1 MKKVWMRYWMVGSLA
16 FLLVAGAGCSKR
28 GPESEAAAAPVAER
42 SFQTRGVIREVMAD
56 AKTAVIRHEEIP
68 GYMPP
73 MTMELNVRNPDE
85 VRGFKA
91 GDTIEFR
98 LNVNGQTHWI
108 DAVRK
113 GAAATNAVVV
123 EKPTNSV
130 PSNMEPLLDV
140 GGLFPDV
147 TLLDEDGRTFR
158 LSEHRGKAVALTY
171 VFTRCPLPDFCPR
184 MGQQFASARRNLK
197 ASTGA
202 TNWQLISISF
212 DAANDTPAVLKRYAG
227 NYRGGDA
234 DRWLFSA
241 AEPKEVGLMA
251 GKIGLTVVAETGSFS
266 HNLRTVVLDT
276 RGRLHK
282 RFDGNL
288 WTGAELATSLRE
300 AAAVPA
306 GQ

>member
-1 MKKVWMRYWMVGSLA
+1 L
-16 FLLVAGAGCSKR
+16 
-28 GPESEAAAAPVAER
+28 VAER
-42 SFQTRGVIREVMAD
+42 SFQTRGLVREVMAD
-56 AKTAVIRHEEIP
+56 ARTAVIRHEDIP

-85 VRGFKA
+85 VRALKA

-113 GAAATNAVVV
+113 VVGATNAVAV

-130 PSNMEPLLDV
+130 PSYLEPLLEV
-140 GGLFPDV
+140 GAMFPDV
-147 TLLDEDGRTFR
+147 PLLDEDGRTFR
-158 LSEHRGKAVALTY
+158 LSDHRGKAVALTY
-171 VFTRCPLPDFCPR
+171 VFARCPLPDFCPR
-184 MGQQFASARRNLK
+184 MSQQFASARRNLK
-197 ASTGA
+197 AGTGA

-288 WTGAELATSLRE
+288 WTGAELATAIRE
-300 AAAVPA
+300 AAAVPV
-306 GQ
+306 GP

>member
-1 MKKVWMRYWMVGSLA
+1 MKFRMRLLMVGSLT
-16 FLLVAGAGCSKR
+16 FLLAAGAGCSQG
-28 GPESEAAAAPVAER
+28 GPGSESKEAPVAER
-42 SFQTRGVIREVMAD
+42 TFQTRGVIREVMAD
-56 AKTAVIRHEEIP
+56 AKTAVIRHEDIP

-73 MTMELNVRNPDE
+73 MTMELNVGNPDE
-85 VRGFKA
+85 VRALKA
-91 GDTIEFR
+91 GDTIEFQ

-113 GAAATNAVVV
+113 VASSNVVGEKEKSTN
-123 EKPTNSV
+123 TV
-130 PSNMEPLLDV
+130 PSYLEPLLEV
-140 GGLFPDV
+140 GAMFPDV
-147 TLLDEDGRTFR
+147 TLLGEDGRTFL
-158 LSEHRGKAVALTY
+158 LSDNRGKAVALTY

-184 MGQQFASARRNLK
+184 MGQQFALARRNLK

-251 GKIGLTVVAETGSFS
+251 GKIGLTVVAETGSYS
-266 HNLRTVVLDT
+266 HNVRTVVLDR
-276 RGRLHK
+276 RGRLYK

-288 WTGAELATSLRE
+288 WTGAELATAIRE
-300 AAAVPA
+300 AAAVAA
-306 GQ
+306 GP

>member
-1 MKKVWMRYWMVGSLA
+1 MTRMKRWAVMLC
-16 FLLVAGAGCSKR
+16 VAGVGFGFSVGCSKD
-28 GPESEAAAAPVAER
+28 GPEPLVAEGLVADR
-42 SFQTRGVIREVMAD
+42 SFPTRGVVREVASD
-56 AKTAVIRHEEIP
+56 ARKAVIRHEDIP

-85 VRGFKA
+85 ARSLKA

-108 DAVRK
+108 DAIRK
-113 GAAATNAVVV
+113 VAAATNVAVV
-123 EKPTNSV
+123 EKPTNAV
-130 PSNMEPLLDV
+130 PAHLEPLLEV
-140 GGLFPDV
+140 GGQFPDV
-147 TLLDEDGRTFR
+147 TLLDEDGRAFR
-158 LSEHRGKAVALTY
+158 LSDHRGKAVALTY
-171 VFTRCPLPDFCPR
+171 VFARCPLPDFCPR

-197 ASTGA
+197 AGSGA
-202 TNWQLISISF
+202 TNWQFVSISF

-227 NYRGGDA
+227 NYRGSDT
-234 DRWLFSA
+234 DRWLFSS
-241 AEPKEVGLMA
+241 AEPKEVGVMA

-266 HNLRTVVLDT
+266 HNLRTIVLDT

-288 WTGAELATSLRE
+288 WTGAELAAAIRD

-306 GQ
+306 GP

>member
-1 MKKVWMRYWMVGSLA
+1 MKVWMRLMMLGW
-16 FLLVAGAGCSKR
+16 LLVLLAAGAGCSKG

-56 AKTAVIRHEEIP
+56 ARTAVIRHEDIP

-85 VRGFKA
+85 VRALKA

-113 GAAATNAVVV
+113 VAAATAAVAV
-123 EKPTNSV
+123 EKPTNTV
-130 PSNMEPLLDV
+130 PSHLEPMLEV
-140 GGLFPDV
+140 GAPFPDV
-147 TLLDEDGRTFR
+147 TLLDEDGQTFR
-158 LSEHRGKAVALTY
+158 LSDHRGKAVALTY

-227 NYRGGDA
+227 NYRGSDA

-288 WTGAELATSLRE
+288 WTGAELATAIRE

-306 GQ
+306 GP